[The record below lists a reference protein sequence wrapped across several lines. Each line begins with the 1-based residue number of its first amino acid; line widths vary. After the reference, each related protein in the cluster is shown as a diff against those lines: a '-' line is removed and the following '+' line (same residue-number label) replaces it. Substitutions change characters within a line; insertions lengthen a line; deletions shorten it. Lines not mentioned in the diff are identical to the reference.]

1 MTLKGQILVEFRD
14 ICRVSEAITAK
25 RMKIDRYCHRRNPL
39 KARFSDVQVT
49 LISQGYA
56 MGHRTSAGLGK
67 QAIFELNASISRKR

>member
-25 RMKIDRYCHRRNPL
+25 RMKIDRYCHRRSPL

-49 LISQGYA
+49 LISQGVHPLWDIEQVR
-56 MGHRTSAGLGK
+56 GWENKLFS
-67 QAIFELNASISRKR
+67 S